1 MKFKKGSKEAK
12 TYMAKLRAKKG
23 KKTVKKVGATKK
35 TTGIRAKKQY
45 NKDVDAYKYFVVNNG
60 KVEAGFEFKSDAN
73 DMAQDFHPKAKVLT
87 KLQLK
92 QQGIKN
98 PSEQWKYKLNGYSK
112 KVGATL
118 IIEGNETR
126 KTKPTRVI
134 KRVRSGAGTF
144 KSFSDAINGL
154 FDTTVI
160 KDLDSLKKEYLKL
173 ANKYHPDKGG
183 TTAQFQELE
192 AEYRKYRD
200 ALIKGSS
207 LNAEQKANEIQ
218 LDEALMQAV
227 NAIASLSGINI
238 ELAGKWLWVS
248 GNTYPIRNE
257 LKAAG
262 FMFAPVKKMWY
273 YKGTESAGRGKY
285 SMEEIR
291 NKYGSTKIE
300 PKPKQQINGIGKIS
314 TTQKSKLKAALKK
327 VAKAL
332 DKRAI

>member
-1 MKFKKGSKEAK
+1 MLFGANMKYKKGSKEAK
-12 TYMAKLRAKKG
+12 AYMAKLRAKKG
-23 KKTVKKVGATKK
+23 KKTTAKKINSVGAPKNSSKLKMIPTKDNLERLK
-35 TTGIRAKKQY
+35 NLLDLYKKDLQKETQKDFILFYKNEIKIIQAAINKIKKQ
-45 NKDVDAYKYFVVNNG
+45 
-60 KVEAGFEFKSDAN
+60 
-73 DMAQDFHPKAKVLT
+73 
-87 KLQLK
+87 LK
-92 QQGIKN
+92 N
-98 PSEQWKYKLNGYSK
+98 